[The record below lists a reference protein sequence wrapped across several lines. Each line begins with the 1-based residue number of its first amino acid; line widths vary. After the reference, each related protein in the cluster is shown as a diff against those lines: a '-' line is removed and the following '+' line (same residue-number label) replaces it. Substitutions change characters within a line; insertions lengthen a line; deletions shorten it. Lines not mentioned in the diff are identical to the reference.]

1 MELVFSCA
9 WFQCGASLDWCDPHC
24 FTMKVSVAAKNLFRQ
39 ALKEAEVTVT
49 LSDTTLDQLVRHVR
63 QVLGHRLPQSLDD
76 EQATLV
82 EALLPIRVLVEN
94 APGVDSFDER
104 VWGTLLWN
112 LFTACV
118 NNTQGSE
125 RVPLHVGSEDLWQDM
140 VTVLMAS
147 ETVKSMSPQ
156 QRFPWWGRVWVIA
169 IFIECLAIC
178 GVYISTGL
186 TAGRSKLL
194 AVFGSIL
201 IGLLGFLWGTFG
213 WDLSRGLRASEKLEV
228 SKLDLDRMSVKSR
241 ASSARLREE
250 NARLKRLVDERVES
264 QKDSQAHEDCL
275 RRAGVASG
283 DGALM
288 ASLEALSGVPP
299 TSGGL
304 EKGAIV
310 QFSNDFGMRKL
321 RSARGVVCR
330 VMDDSVDVKL
340 VDGTLC
346 EDVDRRFVQA
356 VPLSESDPLYSSLMN
371 LVFEVLGMSSA
382 QPAEEEAKVYAPLA
396 GSTSLVVME
405 QAKIVKEALSR
416 WSARAA
422 LVPQWPKHFWGEVG
436 LIPKLDPVLKGV
448 LQAHG
453 YLGDGKGVLPRHA
466 DLLKKL
472 EEFESQGAPS
482 HSAALFKLQEV
493 AGVDEAEDTGME
505 AWETSL
511 SSDLKRAAPEIYLSI
526 RSAGTRNTREWVNSM
541 FPVEKRSGPHYLEMF
556 NCATLVDY
564 EASMAKGG
572 QADVLRRLAQS
583 DVAEINLRR
592 LAAWVHE
599 SRTGDKSAAASM
611 LAVKPSNLNTD
622 IGPQWLISEAST
634 YSQAEH
640 KRRERAKAQSG
651 GKSKGGADAKGSG
664 KGKSKKQKDGGGGAP
679 KHTQG

>member
-1 MELVFSCA
+1 
-9 WFQCGASLDWCDPHC
+9 
-24 FTMKVSVAAKNLFRQ
+24 MKVSVAAKNLFRQ

-49 LSDTTLDQLVRHVR
+49 LPDTTLDDLVRHVR
-63 QVLGHRLPQSLDD
+63 HVLGRRLPQSLDE
-76 EQATLV
+76 EQSTLV

-94 APGVDSFDER
+94 ASGVDSFDER

-147 ETVKSMSPQ
+147 ETIKSMSPQ

-169 IFIECLAIC
+169 IFMECLAVV
-178 GVYISTGL
+178 GVYMATGL
-186 TAGRSKLL
+186 TAGRSKLM
-194 AVFGSIL
+194 AVFGSIMM
-201 IGLLGFLWGTFG
+201 GLLGFLWGTFG
-213 WDLSRGLRASEKLEV
+213 WDLSKGLRASEKFEM

-250 NARLKRLVDERVES
+250 NARLKKLVEERVEG
-264 QKDSQAHEDCL
+264 QKDSHAHDDCL
-275 RRAGVASG
+275 KRAGVASG

-288 ASLEALSGVPP
+288 ASLEALSGVSPAARP
-299 TSGGL
+299 QTSDSL

-310 QFSNDFGMRKL
+310 QFSNDFGMRKV
-321 RSARGVVCR
+321 RNARGVVCR

-340 VDGTLC
+340 GDGTLLD
-346 EDVDRRFVQA
+346 DVDRRFVQA
-356 VPLSESDPLYSSLMN
+356 VPLSETDPLYSSLMN

-382 QPAEEEAKVYAPLA
+382 KPSGEEAKVYAPLA

-422 LVPQWPKHFWGEVG
+422 LVPQWPKHFWSEVG

-466 DLLKKL
+466 DLFKKL

-493 AGVDEAEDTGME
+493 ADVDEAEEPG
-505 AWETSL
+505 
-511 SSDLKRAAPEIYLSI
+511 
-526 RSAGTRNTREWVNSM
+526 GTRNTREWVNSM

-651 GKSKGGADAKGSG
+651 GKSKGGADSKGSG
-664 KGKSKKQKDGGGGAP
+664 KGKTKKQKDGGGGAP